1 MFKPK
6 TILLLGIWLI
16 SIPFFGIPTSWR
28 SLLLYATGFI
38 LIANYFLRKKTVAPV
53 ETEHSKDAGAG
64 ATFVENGQQ

>member
-16 SIPFFGIPTSWR
+16 LIPFFGIPASWR

-38 LIANYFLRKKTVAPV
+38 LIADYFLRKKEEPVNSAP
-53 ETEHSKDAGAG
+53 S
-64 ATFVENGQQ
+64 VENDQQ